1 MWVGLGSWWRRT
13 ATGRACRSWRLQRR
27 PPPRRPSAAAN
38 CFGGDGGGGGP
49 TDRPSG
55 SDWAWCPSRSRRNWA
70 AGCPCRRLEASAEVA
85 TGRWRAFRPIGA
97 AAAVGG
103 SSSFR
108 PDVVAAA
115 ADADAVPCRNS
126 TAGSRRRCR
135 RRRTPDWASRLPIR
149 TATFAAS
156 TRNCWRWVRRR
167 LRPVAPPSSFSCTCS
182 SGSGTK
188 FSPVGIQDGYALVV
202 WRMCHNISWPLTPE
216 ELFLFSVG
224 EFLFILNSKFW
235 AVSYASYTQ
244 VSARTGSYSIHARR
258 GLIHLTRVSSSSIL
272 LLFSYSPRFVLG
284 IRKKQKKNELRYK
297 KNKPEVFGQGHGG
310 GGIFA
315 PSDGW
320 WMTDRPLFFFGTKFL
335 CVCAREKPQKFPNR
349 KGLPN
354 SGPFDICSSLNLH
367 FKSIR
372 RNIQK
377 DWKKKAAI
385 RFFFCFLG
393 GERKRKTLGRFMC
406 LWTTRPFLF
415 FFPVTPIHHAG
426 TESVCR
432 GVRHSPSWHIVN
444 LSLCFHIYTY
454 SLLLL
459 Y

>member
-115 ADADAVPCRNS
+115 AGADAVPCRNS
-126 TAGSRRRCR
+126 TAGSLRRCR
-135 RRRTPDWASRLPIR
+135 RRHTPDWASRLPIR

-156 TRNCWRWVRRR
+156 MRNCWRWVRRR

-244 VSARTGSYSIHARR
+244 VSAHGQLLHPREARINPSHS
-258 GLIHLTRVSSSSIL
+258 GFLLFHFIII
-272 LLFSYSPRFVLG
+272 LLFSSFRFGNKKETKKKRVALQEKQTRSIWTRPRRWWDFCAIGRLMD
-284 IRKKQKKNELRYK
+284 
-297 KNKPEVFGQGHGG
+297 
-310 GGIFA
+310 
-315 PSDGW
+315 DGSSS
-320 WMTDRPLFFFGTKFL
+320 FFFGTKFL